1 MKTIALVAM
10 LAAFLAAGLTPD
22 RARADGLGKFFDN
35 YHYGGRCDR
44 WARIS
49 TSSATCLSSEDEGY
63 LLDLSPS
70 NTDSSG
76 YAYWAKNE
84 CSDYGTIIAHND
96 IGGGIDHHWHLEDG
110 EKIRITGSWDDS
122 RAISCCID
130 KSDLCWK
137 DQVEKNASNKVR
149 VIILH
154 SGSYDT
160 GHVDVSTHEQRYNLC
175 RDGSPYEDTIYCE
188 EDPEGDA
195 HVLPASLAGNMNYW
209 SVEDLRARPC
219 GGANQP
225 TCSCDSRIC
234 DYFDCERNWNL
245 NNLEREDFPKCNKFS
260 HLRYEDYNE
269 EAERCE
275 FSVSC
280 NTGKYRLASPSYY
293 VPQSNWVDISEQSW
307 NLRHLNLCKRPDGTL
322 YLQKWYC

>member
-1 MKTIALVAM
+1 MRTIAFVAM
-10 LAAFLAAGLTPD
+10 LAAFLAAGLAPD
-22 RARADGLGKFFDN
+22 RVHADGDSNYNIDEYDEGGK
-35 YHYGGRCDR
+35 CDK

-49 TSSATCLSSEDEGY
+49 TSSATCLSSESEGF
-63 LLDLSPS
+63 LISE
-70 NTDSSG
+70 G
-76 YAYWAKNE
+76 GRAYWARNE
-84 CSDYGTIIAHND
+84 CSDYGTVIAHHD
-96 IGGGIDHHWHLEDG
+96 LALYSDAHWHLEDG
-110 EKIRITGSWDDS
+110 QKYRVTGRASVGRSIT
-122 RAISCCID
+122 CCVD
-130 KSDLCWK
+130 ESDLCWK